1 MKTKYSIIY
10 ISLIFLLTNCA
21 HEKSRD
27 GIVIPKSIESNIE
40 LKDINVA
47 LVLGGGGSKGFAHL
61 GAIEIL
67 EKNNIPID
75 LIVGSSIGSAVG
87 ALYADNQDFK
97 KTKNI
102 LFSAQRNDLLDF
114 SLIDSIR
121 TLNGLSGTIT
131 GQSYENFIFNNLTAK
146 NFSELKIPLIA
157 VTVDATTG
165 EKFLIAR
172 GPIAPAIRAS
182 SAIPFLISP
191 VSIYGK
197 TLIDGGIVEPVPVA
211 TAKLFNPKIIIAIDI
226 NNLPKKTKPSNSIE
240 LAYRSFWI
248 SYYQLSRLQ
257 SKMADIDIHPELSGH
272 GTFEDH
278 KKEELYEL
286 GRRAA
291 LIALPEL
298 KKKLK
303 EINIKTNKKR

>member
-21 HEKSRD
+21 HKKSRD

-226 NNLPKKTKPSNSIE
+226 NNLPKKIKPSNSIE

-286 GRRAA
+286 GKRAA

-303 EINIKTNKKR
+303 EINIKTNEKR